1 VNRAVVGNKHGYNT
15 DVVQVYE
22 EYYTKLMEKL
32 FFTKLDC
39 ITKMAL

>member
-32 FFTKLDC
+32 FPTKLDC